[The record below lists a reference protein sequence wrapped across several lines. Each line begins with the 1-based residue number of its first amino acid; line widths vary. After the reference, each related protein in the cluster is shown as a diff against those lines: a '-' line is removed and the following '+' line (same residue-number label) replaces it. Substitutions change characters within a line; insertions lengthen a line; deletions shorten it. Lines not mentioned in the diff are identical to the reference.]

1 MNQPCS
7 DFRFKKIMVVDDAYI
22 DRFLVEKLM
31 KKYCFAEEVV
41 SSESAVDALEQLS
54 ECAATGSLPEV
65 IFLDINMPEMN
76 GFEFLEAYEKLP
88 EIVKNTCTI
97 IMLSSSLHPED
108 REKAANNPYVKTFM
122 NKPLNL
128 ERLEEVGKW
137 V

>member
-7 DFRFKKIMVVDDAYI
+7 GFRFKKIMVVDDAYI

-41 SSESAVDALEQLS
+41 SFESAVDALEQLS
-54 ECAATGSLPEV
+54 GSAATGTLPEV

-76 GFEFLEAYEKLP
+76 GFEFLDAYEKLP
-88 EIVKNTCTI
+88 DHVKSACAI

-122 NKPLNL
+122 NKPLNQ
-128 ERLEEVGKW
+128 ERLQEVSKW